1 MTAPSH
7 FRILPNDSNLL
18 FHASDAH
25 TLRPRVL
32 HRLEHTLALH
42 NRHILAVESRIRSGG
57 LAYSSE
63 PDAGIRIGFLMV
75 KTTGRINP
83 CTGRREPLT
92 INVCSR
98 IGRVPGHVCK
108 LHPVIRGI
116 AVSITYR
123 HLIAHRSRVINRLL
137 EGYAAPIVIIGNIYP
152 ILCLI
157 VTYGNRSTVFLKL
170 SRLLVRHCEEGH
182 RLTD

>member
-1 MTAPSH
+1 
-7 FRILPNDSNLL
+7 
-18 FHASDAH
+18 
-25 TLRPRVL
+25 
-32 HRLEHTLALH
+32 
-42 NRHILAVESRIRSGG
+42 
-57 LAYSSE
+57 
-63 PDAGIRIGFLMV
+63 MV
-75 KTTGRINP
+75 KTAGRINP
-83 CTGRREPLT
+83 CTGRRKPLT

-123 HLIAHRSRVINRLL
+123 HLIAHRTRVINRLL

-170 SRLLVRHCEEGH
+170 SRLLVRHGEEGH
-182 RLTD
+182 RLTDRFFYSTVIFSKFPHFLENISINVIEFPLSVFLIRIVLIDNSIASRSGERILSAPLINHAITVN